1 MVLVSGWTMGDD
13 TGEPLLSAIGA
24 DSIFSGC
31 TCSSMVLVS
40 GWTVGDNTGEP
51 LLSAMGTGSIFSS
64 WTCVSMVLVSGWT
77 MGDDTGEPLLSA
89 MGAYFASLT
98 SSFFIIRSRIY
109 FIKRCTILQELSK
122 PRIKSRKAVRK
133 YCLIRCIA
141 TLLTVLGQE
150 SPVF

>member
-1 MVLVSGWTMGDD
+1 MGASSG
-13 TGEPLLSAIGA
+13 ERLLSAVGVG
-24 DSIFSGC
+24 SIFSGW
-31 TCSSMVLVS
+31 TCVSMVLVS

-77 MGDDTGEPLLSA
+77 VGDDTGEPLLSA
-89 MGAYFASLT
+89 MDTYFASLT

-109 FIKRCTILQELSK
+109 FIKRCTTVQELSK
-122 PRIKSRKAVRK
+122 PRIRSRKAVRK
-133 YCLIRCIA
+133 YCLIRCIV
-141 TLLTVLGQE
+141 TLLTAFSQE